1 MKQGDPEL
9 LLVTKTIARLRA
21 GIVAI
26 VTGMVTGVGLFA
38 ATLWLVIKGGPNVGQ
53 NLGLL
58 RAYYPGYSVT
68 WGGSFLGLLYGAI
81 TGALLGWCVAWLYN
95 FLATRRSNS
104 QRSNNQP
111 SHNP

>member
-1 MKQGDPEL
+1 MEVTLNEGDREL
-9 LLVTKTIARLRA
+9 VLVTRAIARLRA

-26 VTGMVTGVGLFA
+26 VTAMVGGFALFA

-68 WGGSFLGLLYGAI
+68 WVGSLVGLVYGAL
-81 TGALLGWCVAWLYN
+81 TGAVLGWCVAWLYN
-95 FLATRRSNS
+95 VLASWRSDG
-104 QRSNNQP
+104 R
-111 SHNP
+111 